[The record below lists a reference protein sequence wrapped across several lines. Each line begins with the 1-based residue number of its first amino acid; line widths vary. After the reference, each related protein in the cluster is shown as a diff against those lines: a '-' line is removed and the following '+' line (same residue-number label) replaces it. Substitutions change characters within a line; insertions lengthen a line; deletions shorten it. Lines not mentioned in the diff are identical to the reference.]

1 MIAYVDPGNGLFLL
15 QAAGSIVVSVVFM
28 ARAQIRKLIGKVGGV
43 FRRRG
48 SKTEQKNQRRCVR
61 CVAAGSA
68 ATRQCMGCV

>member
-48 SKTEQKNQRRCVR
+48 SKTE
-61 CVAAGSA
+61 
-68 ATRQCMGCV
+68 